1 MENLVQIGSVAKRG
15 EAARRP
21 PWLKVKVRSNDRFL
35 ELKKLM
41 RGLKLNTVCEEARC
55 PNIWECWGEHKTA
68 TFMIMG
74 EICTRACRYCSVT
87 SARPEALEPYE
98 PENIAEAVEQ
108 LNLSHAVI
116 TSVDRDDLEDFG
128 SRHFAATIR
137 AVKERMPE
145 CQVEVLIPDF
155 MGDPLAL
162 ERVLDTRPAVLNHNT
177 ETVPAL
183 FKKMRSKGSYT
194 RTMNLLERVHAYR
207 SRTGISM
214 TTKSGVMVGLGESI
228 DELLS
233 VMDDLRD
240 VHCDVL
246 TLGQYLNPTT
256 KHAPIARFYTPDEFV
271 MLKEEA
277 LTRGFKHVESGP
289 LVRSS
294 YHAHEHVPTA

>member
-1 MENLVQIGSVAKRG
+1 MGNLVQIGSVARRG

-87 SARPEALEPYE
+87 SARPEPLDLNE

-108 LNLSHAVI
+108 LKLSHAVI
-116 TSVDRDDLEDFG
+116 TSVDRDDLDDFG
-128 SRHFAATIR
+128 SRHFAATIE

-155 MGDPLAL
+155 MGDALAL

-194 RTMNLLERVHAYR
+194 RSMDLLERVHTYR
-207 SRTGISM
+207 SHRDISM

-228 DELLS
+228 DELLN
-233 VMDDLRD
+233 VMDDLRA

-256 KHAPIARFYTPDEFV
+256 KHAPIARFYTPEEFA
-271 MLKEEA
+271 MLKTEA
-277 LTRGFKHVESGP
+277 LRRGFKQVESGP

-294 YHAHEHVPTA
+294 YHAHEHVPLA